1 MSSPRGPAPN
11 DLLQTEE
18 AKEGVRDRASAARRA
33 RMMLMAA
40 SSGNCQQLRRG
51 QILPPAPHELVID
64 VVAEPPALERG
75 GVTEEATGSALHVVA
90 AAGDSQRYKDS
101 ATVIHCR
108 ARHLLT
114 ARDGKGD
121 TPLHCAARAGNTG
134 MVAHLI
140 SLAGDEAEVR
150 ALVGARNVRG
160 ETALHE
166 AVRFGDAKMV
176 GALMEADRGLA
187 AVAAKDGTSPMYLAS
202 SLGCPQIADV
212 LHRLGDRVSYS
223 GPDGQNA
230 LHAAVLHNHKGE
242 LCYPFVLNHLK
253 KCFDAAIYE

>member
-1 MSSPRGPAPN
+1 MGESRMSSPRGPAPN
-11 DLLQTEE
+11 DLLLETKE
-18 AKEGVRDRASAARRA
+18 AKEGVQDRASAARRA

-40 SSGNCQQLRRG
+40 SSGDCQQLRRG
-51 QILPPAPHELVID
+51 EILPPAPHELVID
-64 VVAEPPALERG
+64 VVAEPPALERA

-90 AAGDSQRYKDS
+90 AAGDSQRYQDS

-140 SLAGDEAEVR
+140 SLAVAGGEDEVR

-166 AVRFGDAKMV
+166 AVRFGDAKM
-176 GALMEADRGLA
+176 LLGLPRNC
-187 AVAAKDGTSPMYLAS
+187 S
-202 SLGCPQIADV
+202 
-212 LHRLGDRVSYS
+212 
-223 GPDGQNA
+223 
-230 LHAAVLHNHKGE
+230 
-242 LCYPFVLNHLK
+242 
-253 KCFDAAIYE
+253 